1 MPDCQN
7 VCPPTQATKFPPRS
21 HHASQNNAPHVE
33 RSGGTSPAEQI
44 SNPNNQTSPAQTPR
58 KRSKP
63 PPTASQPRPTS
74 QPPSLGPVF
83 LQSSSWIRRGGS
95 QTRPCQSTGRVPISS
110 RRLRYQLRRCR
121 IRNLAKR
128 FLPDACLPA
137 AFPRHTRQPRRGI
150 CRDAISNSR
159 KHRHIARTVAI
170 R

>member
-44 SNPNNQTSPAQTPR
+44 SNPNNQTSPTQTPR

-74 QPPSLGPVF
+74 QPPSLGSVF

-95 QTRPCQSTGRVPISS
+95 RRRGTRPCQSTGRAPISS
-110 RRLRYQLRRCR
+110 
-121 IRNLAKR
+121 
-128 FLPDACLPA
+128 
-137 AFPRHTRQPRRGI
+137 
-150 CRDAISNSR
+150 
-159 KHRHIARTVAI
+159 
-170 R
+170 